1 MFPQSQIHLRGR
13 AALITLAI
21 LLAACGGGGGGS
33 TTTTGG
39 GDTSGSTP
47 APPAATGPAI
57 TTQPQSQAVVAG
69 QAVTFS
75 VEADTTVLS
84 WQWQRDGKDIPGATH
99 PTYTLGNPQAAD
111 DGSKFTAVVTGAK
124 GSTTS
129 AAAVLGVSVPKGLA
143 LVAGAPGGGGNL
155 DGVDG
160 RVMLPGLLAMQPSGS
175 LYLVDAVDT
184 TAFAPAL
191 RTIDLATGALAT
203 LERIPDL
210 HDARAVAIDSAGNL
224 YDAPWA
230 TGPATAIYRTAP
242 DGTRTLFAGAAG
254 QAGGADGAGTAA
266 RFTEVL
272 GLAADG
278 AGNLYVNDGGTK
290 IRKISSDGT
299 VVTLAGGGAGD
310 MKDGTGARA
319 TFQQIGPLRS
329 DRAGNLTVVDNGVL
343 RSVSPAGVVTTRKV
357 VTAPGDPLYLSGRSF
372 AVDGLGNAYV
382 EEGSYPDRI
391 RRIAPDG
398 TVATVGTLPSL
409 SAASYTNLVADAAG
423 NLYVGDDS
431 SQAIHRITPDGAV
444 SVFAGRAVANA
455 NVDGSGAAAQFSLGA
470 TRAYDTHYELAA
482 DAQGNIY
489 VGEIDR
495 VRKVTP
501 AGVVTTLALPPG
513 NYTTSYYPTSE
524 AVDGSVLAV
533 SNGVIARIDAAGVSH
548 FIAGQA
554 GVKGIADGVGA
565 KATFTTPTRLVE
577 DEAGNIWL
585 TDTVPGPMTD
595 VDVKF
600 YHRKIAPDGTVT
612 TLPDDASTNP
622 VDIGYRGKDGT
633 AWGVDANGNVVRIAP
648 DGTRT
653 VVRQARSAIEQVSK
667 MVADHSGNLYLA
679 MQEGADLYSV
689 HKITAAGTET
699 VIAGTPGA
707 VGARAGTP
715 GSLGFI
721 DAITVA
727 PDGTVYVMSQNS
739 LMRILQ

>member
-1 MFPQSQIHLRGR
+1 MCPQSHAHLRGR
-13 AALITLAI
+13 AAVITLAVI
-21 LLAACGGGGGGS
+21 LAACGGGGGS
-33 TTTTGG
+33 TTTAGG

-57 TTQPQSQAVVAG
+57 TTQPQSQSVVAG

-75 VEADTTVLS
+75 VAADSTTLS
-84 WQWQRDGKDIPGATH
+84 YQWQRDGKDIPGATSF
-99 PTYTLGNPQAAD
+99 TYTLANPQAAD
-111 DGSKFTAVVTGAK
+111 NGSKFTAVATGAK

-143 LVAGAPGGGGNL
+143 LVAGAPGGRGNL

-160 RVMLPGLLAMQPSGS
+160 RVMLPGVLAMPSDK
-175 LYLVDAVDT
+175 LYLVDAIDNN
-184 TAFAPAL
+184 ALAPAL

-203 LERIPDL
+203 LERLPDL
-210 HDARAVAIDSAGNL
+210 AYARVVAVDPAGNL
-224 YDAPWA
+224 YDAPSA
-230 TGPATAIYRTAP
+230 TGPATAIYRTALG
-242 DGTRTLFAGAAG
+242 GTRTLFAGATG
-254 QAGGADGAGTAA
+254 QTGGADGAGTAA

-278 AGNLYVNDGGTK
+278 AGNLYVNDGRTK

-310 MKDGTGARA
+310 MKDGSGAQA
-319 TFQQIGPLRS
+319 TFQQIGPLGS

-343 RSVSPAGVVTTRKV
+343 RSVSAAGVVTTRKV
-357 VTAPGDPLYLSGRSF
+357 VTDPGDPLYLSGRSF
-372 AVDGLGNAYV
+372 AVDGSGNAYV
-382 EEGSYPDRI
+382 QEGLYPHRI

-398 TVATVGTLPSL
+398 TVATVGTLPGL
-409 SAASYTNLVADAAG
+409 SGASYTNLVADAAG

-431 SQAIHRITPDGAV
+431 SQAIHRITPAGAV
-444 SVFAGRAVANA
+444 SVFAGRAVAAA
-455 NVDGSGAAAQFSLGA
+455 NVDGSGAAAQFSLAA

-482 DAQGNIY
+482 DAQGSIY

-501 AGVVTTLALPPG
+501 AGVVITLALPPG

-524 AVDGSVLAV
+524 AVDGSALAV
-533 SNGVIARIDAAGVSH
+533 SNGVISRIDAAGVSH

-554 GVKGIADGVGA
+554 GVAGIADGVGA

-585 TDTVPGPMTD
+585 RDTVPVLGAVGAAD
-595 VDVKF
+595 V
-600 YHRKIAPDGTVT
+600 YYRKIAPDGTVT
-612 TLPDDASTNP
+612 TLPGDP
-622 VDIGYRGKDGT
+622 VGIGYRGKDGT
-633 AWGVDANGNVVRIAP
+633 VWTLDANGNVVRTAP

-653 VVRQARSAIEQVSK
+653 VVRQAHAGYEQVTA
-667 MVADHSGNLYLA
+667 MVVDHGGNLYLA

-699 VIAGTPGA
+699 VVAGTPGA

-715 GSLGFI
+715 GSLGPI

-727 PDGTVYVMSQNS
+727 PDGTVYVMSQDS